1 MKLFVEKSYEINIYG
16 DIDINIKDYV
26 DWLEKKI
33 PTRENLKEIPTRENL
48 QEYIEE
54 ELEFDKNLIVEIFDD
69 DLDYSIDNC
78 SPISFPGACQYK
90 EILDEAEK
98 LQNEIEAKNR
108 TLE

>member
-1 MKLFVEKSYEINIYG
+1 MKLSVEKSYEIKIYV

-26 DWLEKKI
+26 EWLDSEE
-33 PTRENLKEIPTRENL
+33 PSRYNL

>member
-1 MKLFVEKSYEINIYG
+1 MKLFIEKSYEINIYG

-26 DWLEKKI
+26 DWLG
-33 PTRENLKEIPTRENL
+33 KEIPTRENL

-54 ELEFDKNLIVEIFDD
+54 TLKFDRNLIVGISDV
-69 DLDYSIDNC
+69 DLNSSIGYI
-78 SPISFPGACQYK
+78 SSISFPGACQYK

-98 LQNEIEAKNR
+98 LQNELEAKNQ